1 MKKIFKRFL
10 RDKRA
15 ITPVLSHLLLTVVAV
30 AIMSLATSATFM
42 ITTNLRQ
49 TMGERVVVEDVWF
62 NSAAGTVDVYM
73 RNVGKADLQVPAIFV
88 ADIQVS
94 NVYVNHVRQSFNG
107 NATSL
112 QVNKQGLLNIAF
124 SWDSG
129 EAYYIDIVT
138 KRGTHI
144 AEYYKAP

>member
-1 MKKIFKRFL
+1 MKKLIKKFL

-30 AIMSLATSATFM
+30 AIMSLATSATFV

-62 NSAAGTVDVYM
+62 NNATGTVDVYM
-73 RNVGKADLQVPAIFV
+73 RNIGK

-94 NVYVNHVRQSFNG
+94 NVYVNHVIRSFNG
-107 NATSL
+107 NASSL
-112 QVNKQGLLNIAF
+112 QVNKQGLLRIAF

-129 EAYYIDIVT
+129 KAYYIDIVT

-144 AEYYKAP
+144 ADYYKAP

>member
-1 MKKIFKRFL
+1 VKLFKRFL

-49 TMGERVVVEDVWF
+49 TMGERVIVEDVWF
-62 NSAAGTVDVYM
+62 NNDTGTVDVYM
-73 RNVGKADLQVPAIFV
+73 SNVGK

-94 NVYVNHVRQSFNG
+94 NVYVNHVSQSFSDLS
-107 NATSL
+107 SL
-112 QVNKQGLLNIAF
+112 QVNKHDWLRIALDPL
-124 SWDSG
+124 WISG
-129 EAYYIDIVT
+129 ESYYIDIVT
-138 KRGTHI
+138 KRGTHV
-144 AEYYKAP
+144 ASYYKAP